1 MEINN
6 DSTEKKILVSNEF
19 FEIYKSFNICSQV
32 EKIIKLSRRELYLLL
47 TVCIDNHDD
56 SLLSVRHNSNYFRD
70 EILEILEIQDDK
82 EVTND
87 ILLSLIKETGDKY
100 IDTDKIEDV
109 NGSKL
114 PEILTKDEIR
124 DLRIDLKNDN
134 N

>member
-1 MEINN
+1 M
-6 DSTEKKILVSNEF
+6 
-19 FEIYKSFNICSQV
+19 
-32 EKIIKLSRRELYLLL
+32 
-47 TVCIDNHDD
+47 
-56 SLLSVRHNSNYFRD
+56 
-70 EILEILEIQDDK
+70 EIQDDK

-124 DLRIDLKNDN
+124 DLRIDLINDN